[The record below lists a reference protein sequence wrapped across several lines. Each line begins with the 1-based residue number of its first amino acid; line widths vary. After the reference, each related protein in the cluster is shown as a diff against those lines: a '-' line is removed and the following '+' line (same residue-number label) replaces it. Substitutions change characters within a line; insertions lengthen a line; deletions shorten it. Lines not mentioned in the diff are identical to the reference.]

1 MNGRLSVYVRPSA
14 CIIGFVHSF
23 IDLST
28 TRITGELLPN
38 RILILGGTGFI
49 GSHLAAELVRL
60 GHEVTLYSRNPDL
73 SFLDKVHPGT
83 SQRVRCIKGSIN
95 DCDMLAKALSEAEI
109 VYHNAAATGVEASAI
124 DSAGFV
130 ETNIKGTAVLSSVLR
145 TGQYP
150 VQKIIL
156 ASSISVYGEGN
167 YFCSSSCGTVRPS
180 LRYDSERFNRSTN
193 WEPVC
198 PKCGGAISPSFTPEN
213 AERYGESI
221 YAITKKAQEDLMLS
235 LSHQAGISLV
245 SLRYCTVFGPN
256 QPTTSPYSRFA
267 RQLLEGQAPR
277 VYEDGK
283 QSRDFI
289 YISDVVNA
297 NIAALSSDVGGFFNI
312 GSGIQTPLI
321 EFLDRLKKSLEQHV
335 SRVLPSPEITGTLCR
350 GDVRHCYADVS
361 KANAQLGISACQDLD
376 SGIEKLA
383 SSFSRL
389 ETASGTRP

>member
-1 MNGRLSVYVRPSA
+1 MPY
-14 CIIGFVHSF
+14 
-23 IDLST
+23 
-28 TRITGELLPN
+28 

-95 DCDMLAKALSEAEI
+95 DSDVLAKALSEAEI

-167 YFCSSSCGTVRPS
+167 YFCPGCGIVRPS

-297 NIAALSSDVGGFFNI
+297 NIAALSSDVSGFFNI

-335 SRVLPSPEITGTLCR
+335 SRSLPSPEITGTLCR

-361 KANAQLGISACQDLD
+361 KANAQLSISGCQDLD